1 MRCIWKG
8 SIGFGAVAIP
18 VRAYGATEEHGTGL
32 HQLHGPDGGR
42 IRMKRYCEVDGAEV
56 PFAEIAKGA
65 SLPGGDVVVLTDE
78 DMGTLPLA
86 TAHTIDVRS
95 FAPLRQIDPIY
106 FGKSY
111 YLEPEPA
118 GLKQYVLLAEALR
131 ESDQVAVVQVA
142 LRQRETM
149 AVLRVRDNVI
159 VLGTMLW
166 PDEVRTPDFPFL
178 TEEVDVRLAEVR
190 AATTMI
196 KELSTDF
203 SPAGF
208 TDHYQQ
214 ALDALIAAK
223 AEGHAVAAP
232 AAQLQAAGVTELL
245 ATLQRSVAEVES
257 AEPEPAIPAQQVAEQ
272 QVAEQAVAKAKAAAR
287 KAGAAKDTASKAA
300 AKAAKT
306 PRKRPAARH

>member
-8 SIGFGAVAIP
+8 SIGFGTVAIP

-32 HQLHGPDGGR
+32 HQLHAPDGGR
-42 IRMKRYCEVDGAEV
+42 IRVKRYCEVDGAEV

-78 DMGTLPLA
+78 DMATLPLP
-86 TAHTIDVRS
+86 TAHTIDIRS

-131 ESDQVAVVQVA
+131 ESGQVAVVQVA

-178 TEEVDVRLAEVR
+178 NEEVDVRLAEVR

-232 AAQLQAAGVTELL
+232 AARAQATGVTELL
-245 ATLQRSVAEVES
+245 ATLRRSVAEVES
-257 AEPEPAIPAQQVAEQ
+257 PTIPAQQVAEQ
-272 QVAEQAVAKAKAAAR
+272 QVAEQAVAKAKAAAG

-300 AKAAKT
+300 AKAKA
-306 PRKRPAARH
+306 PRKRPAGRR